1 MKIATIKELKTELN
15 TFSHQDLIELCLQ
28 LSRFKKEN
36 KELLTYILFESTDE
50 DAFIAQIKT
59 EVDEQFKIM
68 NTSSYYFM
76 KKSIRKILRII
87 KKYIRYSKNKET
99 EIELLL
105 HFCHKLRYTTPS
117 IQKNTVLKNLYHR
130 EIISIQKKT
139 QVLHEDLQYDYN
151 AEIKK
156 LRI

>member
-15 TFSHQDLIELCLQ
+15 NFSHQDLIELCLQ

-50 DAFIAQIKT
+50 DAFITQIKT

-87 KKYIRYSKNKET
+87 KKYIKYSKNKET

-105 HFCHKLRYTTPS
+105 HFCHKLRYTNPS

-130 EIISIQKKT
+130 EIISIQKKI

-151 AEIKK
+151 VEIKK

>member
-15 TFSHQDLIELCLQ
+15 TCSHQDLIELCLQ

-105 HFCHKLRYTTPS
+105 HFCHRLKYTTPS
-117 IQKNTVLKNLYHR
+117 IQNNTVLKNLYHP
-130 EIISIQKKT
+130 EIISIQKKI

-151 AEIKK
+151 VEIKK